1 MADLIDRMATSSQGP
16 DIQMAE
22 IDQWLNTKT
31 FQESLSSYERR
42 LLTASRATLIG
53 QHLALASIFL
63 LFLLVGAQ
71 TVLMKE
77 SWGQL
82 VVYLVALRYFLDS
95 FQKVTKKLTRINRF
109 YANITR
115 QYMFVNND
123 GAVSLDSWAYE
134 ELGSDDF
141 DDDEDDM

>member
-1 MADLIDRMATSSQGP
+1 
-16 DIQMAE
+16 
-22 IDQWLNTKT
+22 
-31 FQESLSSYERR
+31 
-42 LLTASRATLIG
+42 
-53 QHLALASIFL
+53 
-63 LFLLVGAQ
+63 
-71 TVLMKE
+71 MKE

-115 QYMFVNND
+115 QYMFVVND
-123 GAVSLDSWAYE
+123 GAVPLDSWAYE

-141 DDDEDDM
+141 DDHEDDT